1 MAEQK
6 ERAKAAPRKTTTK
19 RKTTTSSR
27 TVKKDKTDKAPKIR
41 KEVRGLFT
49 MLFALVALLGMFN
62 ITSGT
67 VVDIIAGIFK
77 YGFGLGGLIPCL
89 YVGYIGWRILYA
101 DKGFS
106 ITRRG
111 FLLTL
116 VYVFAITFV
125 TLVSAGNGEELITT
139 KVATQGGV
147 VGGLIATLL
156 RSLLGNVG
164 AIIFTVVVVLG
175 LILLI
180 YQISLRTGL
189 HKAKAKTDIG
199 LEKARVITEE
209 TVQHAKERYAD
220 WKEEQAEK
228 RRIYNQEKDTRFSKS
243 AAAETISQAAQ
254 VSAEARAEAARIAEE
269 ERMKAQNQAEASHL
283 SLIHI

>member
-101 DKGFS
+101 D
-106 ITRRG
+106 
-111 FLLTL
+111 
-116 VYVFAITFV
+116 
-125 TLVSAGNGEELITT
+125 
-139 KVATQGGV
+139 
-147 VGGLIATLL
+147 
-156 RSLLGNVG
+156 
-164 AIIFTVVVVLG
+164 
-175 LILLI
+175 
-180 YQISLRTGL
+180 
-189 HKAKAKTDIG
+189 
-199 LEKARVITEE
+199 
-209 TVQHAKERYAD
+209 
-220 WKEEQAEK
+220 
-228 RRIYNQEKDTRFSKS
+228 
-243 AAAETISQAAQ
+243 
-254 VSAEARAEAARIAEE
+254 
-269 ERMKAQNQAEASHL
+269 
-283 SLIHI
+283 

>member
-139 KVATQGGV
+139 KVATQGGRSRGLNCHIITQLARQCGSYYFH
-147 VGGLIATLL
+147 GGCCFGIDFINLSNLIA
-156 RSLLGNVG
+156 
-164 AIIFTVVVVLG
+164 
-175 LILLI
+175 
-180 YQISLRTGL
+180 Y
-189 HKAKAKTDIG
+189 
-199 LEKARVITEE
+199 
-209 TVQHAKERYAD
+209 
-220 WKEEQAEK
+220 
-228 RRIYNQEKDTRFSKS
+228 RF
-243 AAAETISQAAQ
+243 A
-254 VSAEARAEAARIAEE
+254 
-269 ERMKAQNQAEASHL
+269 
-283 SLIHI
+283 